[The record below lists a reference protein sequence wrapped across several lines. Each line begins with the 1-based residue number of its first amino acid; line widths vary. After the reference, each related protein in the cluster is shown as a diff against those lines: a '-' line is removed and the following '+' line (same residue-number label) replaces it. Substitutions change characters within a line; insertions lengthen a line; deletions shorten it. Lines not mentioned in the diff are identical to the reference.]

1 MNMKQPLP
9 YLTFLCFALFTSNL
23 SALNTDHAMTVT
35 LQVPDSE
42 ESVDIGQIK
51 FTATNGGYNYEFKLN
66 EDKFEKQFLSMRPFD
81 CMQKPKIMICHL
93 PYPYKNNRF
102 ISEDD
107 MTDLEYDI
115 LFLHKY
121 PGEYG
126 INAYNGI
133 YYQMKMTDKGIEGQL
148 HDVDMNELKI
158 PPEEGNLRPV
168 TPDMLYDAS
177 PTKHWFMNVLIH

>member
-1 MNMKQPLP
+1 MQRLSPL
-9 YLTFLCFALFTSNL
+9 LFLIFITLFSNNS
-23 SALNTDHAMTVT
+23 SAIDTDRSMTITLHAS
-35 LQVPDSE
+35 DE
-42 ESVDIGQIK
+42 ESVDIGQVT
-51 FTATNGGYNYEFKLN
+51 FTAKEGGYSYELTLD

-93 PYPYKNNRF
+93 PYPYQNNRF
-102 ISEDD
+102 ISNDD

-133 YYQMKMTDKGIEGQL
+133 YYQMKMTDKGIKGLL
-148 HDVDMNELKI
+148 HDVDMNELKV
-158 PPEEGNLRPV
+158 PPEEGNLRPI
-168 TPDMLYDAS
+168 TPDMLYEAS

>member
-1 MNMKQPLP
+1 MQRFNQTICLI
-9 YLTFLCFALFTSNL
+9 FGILFSSNL
-23 SALNTDHAMTVT
+23 LAIDTDRNMTVT
-35 LQVPDSE
+35 LQTSDTK
-42 ESVDIGQIK
+42 ESVDIGQIM
-51 FTATNGGYNYEFKLN
+51 FTAKDGGYSFEFKLN

-81 CMQKPKIMICHL
+81 CMQKPEIMICHL

-102 ISEDD
+102 ITTDD

-133 YYQMKMTDKGIEGQL
+133 YYQLKMTDKGIEGLL
-148 HDVDMNELKI
+148 HDVDMNELKV
-158 PPEEGNLRPV
+158 PPEAGNLRPI
-168 TPDMLYDAS
+168 TPDMLYEAS